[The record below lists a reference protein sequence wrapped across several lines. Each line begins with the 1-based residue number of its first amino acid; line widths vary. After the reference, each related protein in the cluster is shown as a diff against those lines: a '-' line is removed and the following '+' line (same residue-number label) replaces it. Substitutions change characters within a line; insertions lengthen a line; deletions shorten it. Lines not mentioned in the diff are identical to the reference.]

1 MNQKKNKKIVVILII
16 ISIIIIISIGL
27 AIMYFA
33 TDLFKSDEKLFFK
46 YIYQMSD
53 EKNGFINSD
62 LKKYFEKKNNTPYED
77 DGSFDANVTQESGHG
92 QSNNVDNFNIT
103 YSGQVDTANSKAN
116 QDISINYSNEV
127 KFPFTYRQTGKTI
140 GVQTKYVGNK
150 FVAVEADK
158 INDLLDE
165 TGTTSNS
172 VVNTGEKIEE
182 IRSVEL
188 SDEEIN
194 QIKEKYMNAINQK
207 LQKSNFSKL
216 QNGTEKGYKLSL
228 SGDEMKTILLNI
240 LDTLKEDESTLNKLN
255 EYIKIQKKSSKIS
268 KSDIENWITEINNNY
283 DISDGKIEITVYTK
297 NGKTSKLEIL
307 FSEEKTSDEIKM
319 TIEKTQTGNDLQY
332 NITINLSSNNEEIL
346 NVYLNC
352 KYTGIQ
358 LLQSISENYELGINY
373 KMQEE
378 NNNSQNS
385 NDYRTD
391 YNAKYTFNNNV
402 NFIQSA
408 EIEDLENK
416 NANILNNYDKEQV
429 SSFMEALINR
439 IQAVNKKQME
449 QLGLGENENPIQ
461 YIIPNI
467 MLSGNMFSTINA
479 SDLDES
485 EISSFN
491 KKFELYEGTN
501 EKGVTVKGLLT
512 VIKSNNDSNE
522 KAKIEEI
529 NYNGQEYE
537 VTEQNMTFIKGDIET
552 EESYRVEFEKDQ
564 DTGIIYRAVIN
575 KK

>member
-537 VTEQNMTFIKGDIET
+537 VTEQNMKFIKGDIET

>member
-216 QNGTEKGYKLSL
+216 QHGTEKGYKLSL

>member
-150 FVAVEADK
+150 FVAVETDK

-182 IRSVEL
+182 IKNVEL

-240 LDTLKEDESTLNKLN
+240 LDTLKEDQSTLDKLN

-268 KSDIENWITEINNNY
+268 KSDIENWITEINNNS

-297 NGKTSKLEIL
+297 NRKTSKLEIL

-332 NITINLSSNNEEIL
+332 NIRINLSNNNEEIL

-373 KMQEE
+373 KIPEE
-378 NNNSQNS
+378 NNNNQNS
-385 NDYRTD
+385 ND

-429 SSFMEALINR
+429 TSFMEALINR

-537 VTEQNMTFIKGDIET
+537 ITEQNMTFIKGDIET

>member
-150 FVAVEADK
+150 FVAVETDK

-182 IRSVEL
+182 IKNVEL

-207 LQKSNFSKL
+207 LQKSNFSKI

-240 LDTLKEDESTLNKLN
+240 LDTLKEDQSTLDKLN
-255 EYIKIQKKSSKIS
+255 EYIKIQKI
-268 KSDIENWITEINNNY
+268 
-283 DISDGKIEITVYTK
+283 
-297 NGKTSKLEIL
+297 IL
-307 FSEEKTSDEIKM
+307 QIK
-319 TIEKTQTGNDLQY
+319 
-332 NITINLSSNNEEIL
+332 
-346 NVYLNC
+346 
-352 KYTGIQ
+352 
-358 LLQSISENYELGINY
+358 
-373 KMQEE
+373 
-378 NNNSQNS
+378 
-385 NDYRTD
+385 
-391 YNAKYTFNNNV
+391 
-402 NFIQSA
+402 
-408 EIEDLENK
+408 
-416 NANILNNYDKEQV
+416 
-429 SSFMEALINR
+429 
-439 IQAVNKKQME
+439 
-449 QLGLGENENPIQ
+449 
-461 YIIPNI
+461 
-467 MLSGNMFSTINA
+467 
-479 SDLDES
+479 
-485 EISSFN
+485 
-491 KKFELYEGTN
+491 
-501 EKGVTVKGLLT
+501 
-512 VIKSNNDSNE
+512 
-522 KAKIEEI
+522 
-529 NYNGQEYE
+529 
-537 VTEQNMTFIKGDIET
+537 
-552 EESYRVEFEKDQ
+552 
-564 DTGIIYRAVIN
+564 
-575 KK
+575 